1 MSYES
6 SNAFVEYP
14 LEIYHILTDF
24 CNIVPDELFD
34 EFPLLRYFQ
43 HAIDFVRESSL
54 SNLSYYK
61 MNPFEHTKL
70 RRYGELLKKSFIR
83 GSLSS
88 YVSPALLTSKD
99 NTWRIYVD
107 SCAISRIIVKYSFQF
122 LDLMTYWAMMAGS
135 HIFSNI
141 NLRIEYH

>member
-1 MSYES
+1 MV
-6 SNAFVEYP
+6 N
-14 LEIYHILTDF
+14 
-24 CNIVPDELFD
+24 
-34 EFPLLRYFQ
+34 
-43 HAIDFVRESSL
+43 
-54 SNLSYYK
+54 YY
-61 MNPFEHTKL
+61 
-70 RRYGELLKKSFIR
+70 KKSFVR

-88 YVSPALLTSKD
+88 YVSPAFLTSKD

-141 NLRIEYH
+141 NLRIEYHQIHIRHSNEWKTSLKIKNRLYKQLVIHFGLSNMSSTIIRDVVSFLDMLLLSILMIFSSLIESRKRIFLI